1 MGTHPIFESDF
12 DCLTDAPLYMN
23 SVGENATTVRYDPA
37 LTKIRHENEEL
48 RLDLDRRRGAE
59 RELRKR
65 LERAERRIQ
74 EGEKMT
80 PKLESARRQNQKL
93 ERQLKSLKKYLSELP
108 TRDEYKKLQSEKT
121 QLLESS
127 QFMENE
133 MATIKEKLK
142 SFTVS
147 VDHMS
152 RERNELAHELEQAR
166 QRIEQLGA
174 SSNGSLHDSEE
185 VAEQLRQQ
193 CAAIMAK
200 LKEEKVNQADH
211 QKRHQTERDQLAQTV
226 KLLQE
231 SQINLSRQNAR
242 LKMDNDQLSGRL
254 EQCGGAERITGLREK
269 ITGLIDNFDA
279 LIGKAQHF
287 QKSTRSDDIYYPDET
302 DDPSDDLLLDLDETH
317 AQVIR
322 DANSTEP
329 DSSLDELETKL
340 EKMSGAICEMEA
352 AEMANACQIQ

>member
-1 MGTHPIFESDF
+1 MG
-12 DCLTDAPLYMN
+12 
-23 SVGENATTVRYDPA
+23 VGENATTVRYDPA

-80 PKLESARRQNQKL
+80 QKLESARRQNQKL

-152 RERNELAHELEQAR
+152 RERIEL
-166 QRIEQLGA
+166 LGA

-211 QKRHQTERDQLAQTV
+211 HKRHQTERDQLAQTV